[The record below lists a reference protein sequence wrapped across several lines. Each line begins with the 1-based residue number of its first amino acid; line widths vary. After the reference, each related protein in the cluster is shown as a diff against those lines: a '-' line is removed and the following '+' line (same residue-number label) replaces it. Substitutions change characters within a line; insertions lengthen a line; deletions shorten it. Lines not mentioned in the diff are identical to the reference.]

1 MLRII
6 STLLERKLDQK
17 DRERGGVWQWV
28 KAIKER
34 KRKCRMD
41 RTDKSSKREKVNLN
55 IPVVTL
61 NINRLNTASK
71 RLQAGF
77 LKKFFPMLFARDKPK
92 I

>member
-1 MLRII
+1 
-6 STLLERKLDQK
+6 
-17 DRERGGVWQWV
+17 
-28 KAIKER
+28 
-34 KRKCRMD
+34 MD

-77 LKKFFPMLFARDKPK
+77 KKKFFPMLFARDKPK